1 MISFLSIEEKSIEIT
16 SVRAQDK
23 GTFFTLQVLF
33 AKSSQGDE
41 LKQDPSPFQL
51 EKETV
56 MSRKKS
62 SLSFVIEQ
70 NMKA

>member
-1 MISFLSIEEKSIEIT
+1 MEEKSIEIT

-41 LKQDPSPFQL
+41 LKQHPSPFRKRNRDI
-51 EKETV
+51 EKEV
-56 MSRKKS
+56 VA
-62 SLSFVIEQ
+62 FICH
-70 NMKA
+70 

>member
-41 LKQDPSPFQL
+41 LKQHPSPFQP

-56 MSRKKS
+56 ISRKKS

>member
-51 EKETV
+51 EKGTV
-56 MSRKKS
+56 ISRKKS

>member
-33 AKSSQGDE
+33 AKSSQSDE

-56 MSRKKS
+56 ISRKKS

>member
-51 EKETV
+51 EK
-56 MSRKKS
+56 
-62 SLSFVIEQ
+62 
-70 NMKA
+70 